1 MMNGFTVK
9 SLKHR
14 LFMPD
19 EDAYQ
24 FSHKNLSMAVADGI
38 TRDPCYYLPDIR
50 TFFGKIKWIIKYP
63 SPSPAGASAGIF
75 VKAFNEFLMRN
86 NLRDSASIANIFKSA
101 NERIKEYNAEIGI
114 TPISVDFITKDYA
127 ACVAS
132 GIFINEDNMSYGFI
146 SDCGVAIFRPDKN
159 DFAFVSENEGPDKH
173 EKYITAGRNEG
184 VYPDWREA
192 QARIITRS
200 IYRNNPSEPHSYGAL
215 TGQDEAMYYLTTGN
229 QELKRGDIVLA
240 YSDGL
245 ADIVRHGSSIDFLR
259 EKDFSSLRKYCKK
272 NVRNEGT
279 LVYFVND

>member
-86 NLRDSASIANIFKSA
+86 NLRDSASIANIFKSR
-101 NERIKEYNAEIGI
+101 NERG
-114 TPISVDFITKDYA
+114 
-127 ACVAS
+127 
-132 GIFINEDNMSYGFI
+132 
-146 SDCGVAIFRPDKN
+146 
-159 DFAFVSENEGPDKH
+159 
-173 EKYITAGRNEG
+173 
-184 VYPDWREA
+184 YPDWREA